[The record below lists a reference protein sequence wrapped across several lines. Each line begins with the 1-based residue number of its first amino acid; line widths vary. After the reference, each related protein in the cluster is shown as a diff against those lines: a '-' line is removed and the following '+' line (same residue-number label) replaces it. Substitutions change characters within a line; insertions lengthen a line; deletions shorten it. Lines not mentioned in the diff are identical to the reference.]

1 MNLLIP
7 EIIPSFS
14 GVLKGQGVPKEAKIK
29 KAIENDIYSALELF
43 KTLAT
48 PGYLIEEISTI
59 TFDEIYNSSGMNE
72 GDSPL
77 ELIYPKSEKLALFV
91 ITVGEKVTNKISKL
105 MKENEIVIASMLDT
119 VASLAVE
126 NSVEVLEKKY
136 KDRWEYNDNK
146 AVLGYSPGYC
156 GWHLSVQHEIFRI
169 LQPEKINITLS
180 ESFLMD
186 PIKSAS
192 GVLVGGPKEIHFFKN
207 NFPFCSSCK
216 GRTCVTRIKNIKE

>member
-126 NSVEVLEKKY
+126 NSVEVLEKNIRIDGSIMIIKLFSDTVQATVAGILASSMKY
-136 KDRWEYNDNK
+136 LEFFNQKK
-146 AVLGYSPGYC
+146 S
-156 GWHLSVQHEIFRI
+156 I
-169 LQPEKINITLS
+169 LL
-180 ESFLMD
+180 
-186 PIKSAS
+186 
-192 GVLVGGPKEIHFFKN
+192 
-207 NFPFCSSCK
+207 
-216 GRTCVTRIKNIKE
+216 